1 MEPASTTKEMIRIGS
16 PRRFNRRLAIRYVRL
31 YISLGRT

>member
-1 MEPASTTKEMIRIGS
+1 MEPASMIKAMIRIGS
-16 PRRFNRRLAIRYVRL
+16 PRRVVPRLAIRYVTL

>member
-1 MEPASTTKEMIRIGS
+1 MEPASETKAIRIGS
-16 PRRFNRRLAIRYVRL
+16 PRRVARRLAIRYVRL

>member
-1 MEPASTTKEMIRIGS
+1 MKPASETKATIRIGS
-16 PRRFNRRLAIRYVRL
+16 PRRVVRRLAIRYVRL